1 MINRWLLLVGALQGW
16 ALWGL
21 WKARELKIWPALDPL
36 SERALLYV
44 SLALPLAFYFTQ
56 NVTGLARSRRI
67 RILLGVGL
75 VFALLGGYSGWAENF
90 AVDLPGSIWRIPPAR
105 PSDLLAAGILG
116 FVVIP
121 LLVHF
126 DRSTRRWSNRWSYHA
141 LFETA
146 WRNTLMTTSSG
157 AMVGVFWIVL
167 FAGAMLM
174 KSIGINFVFTLIEKP
189 IFAIPATGIAFGAAF
204 ALGLAR
210 AEMIVTLRR
219 FWLSVSMWLLPL
231 LLGFAVVWVVALPFT
246 GLDLLF
252 KTHSAGLILLWFLTL
267 SINFANAAY
276 QDGTNEA
283 PYGRWLSR
291 ALEFAWLALLVIA
304 VVAGWALKLR
314 VDQYGWTE
322 ERVWAAFVLLMTSF
336 HTVGYALSLRRGT
349 GCGWL
354 ADIGRTNIAG
364 ALILSFGLALLLS
377 PIADARKIA
386 VRSQMS
392 RLLSGVTPTDK
403 IDYAYLR
410 WEAGRYGKEALESL
424 ASGIEHKDR
433 ATIAA
438 KATQTLA
445 QKQRYGNETGASAL
459 SVEQIRERL
468 RVLPAGEKL
477 SDALVETLRK
487 AADPAKQTANHQ
499 GSWQEQRCLAT
510 DVECLVWM
518 IDLDGDGLKEAVVII
533 AKPEWQ
539 AGTAIF
545 YHQTAADQFNYGGT
559 LNLVQGVERKQREKY
574 LADIEAGKVK
584 VVAPRFNDL
593 VIGGR
598 RINVIQDQD

>member
-21 WKARELKIWPALDPL
+21 WKARELKVWPALDPL

-44 SLALPLAFYFTQ
+44 ALALPLAFYFTQ
-56 NVTGLARSRRI
+56 NVAGLARSRRI
-67 RILLGVGL
+67 RILLGIGL
-75 VFALLGGYSGWAENF
+75 VFALLGGYSGWAENV
-90 AVDLPGSIWRIPPAR
+90 AVNLSDSILRIPPAR
-105 PSDLLAAGILG
+105 PSDLFAAAILG
-116 FVVIP
+116 FVALP
-121 LLVHF
+121 LLTHF
-126 DRSTRRWSNRWSYHA
+126 DGTTRRWPYHA

-146 WRNTLMTTSSG
+146 WRNALMTASSG
-157 AMVGVFWIVL
+157 GMVGVFWIVL

-174 KSIGINFVFTLIEKP
+174 KSIGLNFVFDLIEKP
-189 IFAIPATGIAFGAAF
+189 IFSIPATGIAFGAAF

-210 AEMIVTLRR
+210 VEMIVTLRR

-252 KTHSAGLILLWFLTL
+252 KTHSAGLILLWFLAL

-276 QDGTNEA
+276 QDGSIDA

-322 ERVWAAFVLLMTSF
+322 ERVWAAFVLAMTSF
-336 HTVGYALSLRRGT
+336 HTLGYAVSLRRGT

-354 ADIGRTNIAG
+354 ADIGRTNVAG
-364 ALILSFGLALLLS
+364 ALLLSLGLALLLS

-392 RLLSGVTPTDK
+392 RLVNGVTPTDK

-410 WEAGRYGKEALESL
+410 WEAGRYGSEALNTL
-424 ASGIEHKDR
+424 AAGIEHKDR
-433 ATIAA
+433 ATIIA

-445 QKQRYGNETGASAL
+445 QKQRYGSETGASAL
-459 SVEQIRERL
+459 TTEQIRQRL
-468 RVLPAGEKL
+468 RVLPPGEKL
-477 SDALVETLRK
+477 SDALISTIQSASEART
-487 AADPAKQTANHQ
+487 QSSN
-499 GSWQEQRCLAT
+499 WQERRCLAT
-510 DVECLVWM
+510 DAECLVWM

-533 AKPEWQ
+533 TKPAWQ
-539 AGTAIF
+539 TGTAIF
-545 YHQTAADQFNYGGT
+545 YQQTAADRFKYGGT
-559 LNLVQGVERKQREKY
+559 LNLAQGADARQREKF
-574 LADIEAGKVK
+574 LADIEAGKVE
-584 VVAPRFNDL
+584 VVAPKFNDL
-593 VIGGR
+593 VIAGR
-598 RINVIQDQD
+598 RVNVIADND

>member
-21 WKARELKIWPALDPL
+21 WKARELKVWPSADPV
-36 SERALLYV
+36 SERTLLYV
-44 SLALPLAFYFTQ
+44 ALALPLTFYFTQ
-56 NVTGLARSRRI
+56 NLAGLARARRI
-67 RILLGVGL
+67 RILLGIGL
-75 VFALLGGYSGWAENF
+75 VFALLGGYSGWAENVV
-90 AVDLPGSIWRIPPAR
+90 VDLSDSIWRIPPAR

-121 LLVHF
+121 LLAHF
-126 DRSTRRWSNRWSYHA
+126 DSASRRWPYHS

-146 WRNTLMTTSSG
+146 WRNALMTASSG

-174 KSIGINFVFTLIEKP
+174 KSIGLNFVFDLIEKS
-189 IFAIPATGIAFGAAF
+189 IFSIPATGIAFGAAF

-252 KTHSAGLILLWFLTL
+252 KTHSAGLILLWFLAL

-276 QDGTNEA
+276 QDGTSDA

-322 ERVWAAFVLLMTSF
+322 ERVWAAFVLAMTSF
-336 HTVGYALSLRRGT
+336 HTVGYALSLRRRT
-349 GCGWL
+349 GWM
-354 ADIGRTNIAG
+354 ADIGRTNIGG
-364 ALILSFGLALLLS
+364 ALLLSLGLALLLS
-377 PIADARKIA
+377 PLADARKIA

-392 RLLSGVTPTDK
+392 RLLNDTTPADK

-410 WEAGRYGKEALESL
+410 WEAGRYGRDALERM
-424 ASGIEHKDR
+424 AAGIEHKDR
-433 ATIAA
+433 AMIAA

-445 QKQRYGNETGASAL
+445 QKERYGNETGAAAL
-459 SVEQIRERL
+459 TVEQVRQRL
-468 RVLPAGEKL
+468 RVLPPGETL
-477 SDALVETLRK
+477 SDALIATLQ
-487 AADPAKQTANHQ
+487 AASEPGAHSGN
-499 GSWQEQRCLAT
+499 WQERRCLAT
-510 DVECLVWM
+510 EVECLVWM

-533 AKPEWQ
+533 TKPAWQ
-539 AGTAIF
+539 TGTAIF
-545 YHQTAADQFNYGGT
+545 YRQTTADRFKFGGT
-559 LNLVQGVERKQREKY
+559 LNLAQGADPKGREKY
-574 LADIEAGKVK
+574 LADIEAGKVE
-584 VVAPRFNDL
+584 VVKPRFNDL

-598 RINVIQDQD
+598 RINVNSDND

>member
-21 WKARELKIWPALDPL
+21 WKARELKVWPALDPL
-36 SERALLYV
+36 SERTLLYV
-44 SLALPLAFYFTQ
+44 ALALPLAFYFTQ
-56 NVTGLARSRRI
+56 NVAGLASSRRI
-67 RILLGVGL
+67 CILVGL
-75 VFALLGGYSGWAENF
+75 VFALLGGYSGWAENV
-90 AVDLPGSIWRIPPAR
+90 AVNLSDSIWRIPPAR
-105 PSDLLAAGILG
+105 PSDLLATGILG

-121 LLVHF
+121 LLAHF
-126 DRSTRRWSNRWSYHA
+126 DHGARRWSYHA

-146 WRNTLMTTSSG
+146 WRNALMTASSG

-174 KSIGINFVFTLIEKP
+174 KSIGLNFVFDLIEKQ
-189 IFAIPATGIAFGAAF
+189 IFSIPATGIAFGAAF

-231 LLGFAVVWVVALPFT
+231 LLGFAVIWVVALPFT

-252 KTHSAGLILLWFLTL
+252 KTHSAGLILLWFLAL

-276 QDGTNEA
+276 QDGSIGA

-304 VVAGWALKLR
+304 LVAGWALKLR

-322 ERVWAAFVLLMTSF
+322 ERVWAAFVLAMTSF
-336 HTVGYALSLRRGT
+336 HTLGYALSLRRST
-349 GCGWL
+349 GSGWL

-364 ALILSFGLALLLS
+364 ALILSLGLLLLLS
-377 PIADARKIA
+377 PLADARKIA
-386 VRSQMS
+386 VHSQMS
-392 RLLSGVTPTDK
+392 RLLNGVTPTDK

-410 WEAGRYGKEALESL
+410 WEAGRYGNEALNTL
-424 ASGIEHKDR
+424 AAGIEHKDR

-445 QKQRYGNETGASAL
+445 QKQRYGNETGAVAL
-459 SVEQIRERL
+459 SIKQIRERL

-487 AADPAKQTANHQ
+487 AADPSDHGAN
-499 GSWQEQRCLAT
+499 WQERRCLAT

-533 AKPEWQ
+533 TKPAWQ
-539 AGTAIF
+539 TGTAIF
-545 YHQTAADQFNYGGT
+545 YRQTTADRFKYGGT
-559 LNLVQGVERKQREKY
+559 LNLAQGADPKQREKY
-574 LADIEAGKVK
+574 LADIEAGKVE
-584 VVAPRFNDL
+584 VVKPRFNDL

-598 RINVIQDQD
+598 RVNVVADSD

>member
-21 WKARELKIWPALDPL
+21 WKARELKVWPALDPL

-44 SLALPLAFYFTQ
+44 ALALPLAFYFTQ
-56 NVTGLARSRRI
+56 NVAGLVRARRI
-67 RILLGVGL
+67 RILLGIGV
-75 VFALLGGYSGWAENF
+75 VFALLGGYSGWAENI
-90 AVDLPGSIWRIPPAR
+90 AVNLSDSIWRIPPAR
-105 PSDLLAAGILG
+105 PSDLLAAAILG

-121 LLVHF
+121 LLAHF
-126 DRSTRRWSNRWSYHA
+126 DRSPPRWLYHT

-146 WRNTLMTTSSG
+146 WRNALMTASSG

-174 KSIGINFVFTLIEKP
+174 KSIGLNFVFDLIEKP
-189 IFAIPATGIAFGAAF
+189 IFSIPATGIAFGAAF

-252 KTHSAGLILLWFLTL
+252 KTHSAGLILLWFLAL

-276 QDGTNEA
+276 QDGSIDV

-291 ALEFAWLALLVIA
+291 ALEFAWLALLAIA

-322 ERVWAAFVLLMTSF
+322 ERVWAAFVLAMASF
-336 HTVGYALSLRRGT
+336 HTLGYALSLRRHAT
-349 GCGWL
+349 WL

-364 ALILSFGLALLLS
+364 ALILSLGLALLLS

-386 VRSQMS
+386 VRSQMN
-392 RLLSGVTPTDK
+392 RLLNGVTPTDK

-410 WEAGRYGKEALESL
+410 WEAGRYGREALDRL
-424 ASGIEHKDR
+424 AAGIDHKDR

-445 QKQRYGNETGASAL
+445 QTQRYGNETGASAL
-459 SVEQIRERL
+459 TTDQIRQRL
-468 RVLPAGEKL
+468 RVLPAGETL
-477 SDALVETLRK
+477 SDALIGTIQSASKPGTRSS
-487 AADPAKQTANHQ
+487 N
-499 GSWQEQRCLAT
+499 WQEQRCLAT

-518 IDLDGDGLKEAVVII
+518 IDLDDDGVKEAVVII
-533 AKPEWQ
+533 TKPEWQ
-539 AGTAIF
+539 SGTAIF
-545 YHQTAADQFNYGGT
+545 YRQTTADRFKFGGT
-559 LNLVQGVERKQREKY
+559 LNLAQGADPKQREKY
-574 LADIEAGKVK
+574 LADIEAGKVE
-584 VVAPRFNDL
+584 VVKPRFNDL

-598 RINVIQDQD
+598 RINVNSDND

>member
-21 WKARELKIWPALDPL
+21 WKARELKVWPSADPI

-44 SLALPLAFYFTQ
+44 ALALPLAFYFTQ
-56 NVTGLARSRRI
+56 NVAGLVRARRI
-67 RILLGVGL
+67 RILLGIGV
-75 VFALLGGYSGWAENF
+75 VFALLGGYSGWAENI
-90 AVDLPGSIWRIPPAR
+90 AVNLADSIWRIPPAR

-116 FVVIP
+116 FVAIP
-121 LLVHF
+121 MLVHF
-126 DRSTRRWSNRWSYHA
+126 DVSERRWSYHA

-146 WRNTLMTTSSG
+146 WRNALMTASSVG
-157 AMVGVFWIVL
+157 MVGVFWIVL

-174 KSIGINFVFTLIEKP
+174 KSIGLNFVFDLIEKP
-189 IFAIPATGIAFGAAF
+189 IFSIPATGIAFGAAF

-252 KTHSAGLILLWFLTL
+252 KTHNAGLILLWFLAL

-276 QDGTNEA
+276 QDGTNDA

-291 ALEFAWLALLVIA
+291 ALELAWLALLVIA

-336 HTVGYALSLRRGT
+336 HTLGYALSLRRT
-349 GCGWL
+349 TGWL
-354 ADIGRTNIAG
+354 ADIGRTNTAG
-364 ALILSFGLALLLS
+364 ALLLSLGLALLLS
-377 PIADARKIA
+377 PLADARRIA
-386 VRSQMS
+386 VQSQTA
-392 RLLSGVTPTDK
+392 RLLNGTTPTDK

-410 WEAGRYGKEALESL
+410 WEAGRYGRQALERM
-424 ASGIEHKDR
+424 AAGIEHKDR

-445 QKQRYGNETGASAL
+445 QTQRYGNETGAAAL
-459 SVEQIRERL
+459 TFEQVRQRL
-468 RVLPAGEKL
+468 RVLPAGETL
-477 SDALVETLRK
+477 SASLIATLQ
-487 AADPAKQTANHQ
+487 AASEPGTRSSN
-499 GSWQEQRCLAT
+499 WQEGRCLAT

-518 IDLDGDGLKEAVVII
+518 IDLNDDGLKEAVVII
-533 AKPEWQ
+533 TKPAWQ
-539 AGTAIF
+539 TGTAVF
-545 YHQTAADQFNYGGT
+545 YEQTAADRFKYGGT
-559 LNLVQGVERKQREKY
+559 INLAQGADPKQREKF
-574 LADIEAGKVK
+574 LADIDAGKVE
-584 VVAPRFNDL
+584 VARPRFNDL

-598 RINVIQDQD
+598 RVSAAPASD

>member
-21 WKARELKIWPALDPL
+21 WKARELKVWPAHDPL

-44 SLALPLAFYFTQ
+44 ALPLAFYFTQ
-56 NVTGLARSRRI
+56 NVVGLARGRRI
-67 RILLGVGL
+67 RLLLGVGI
-75 VFALLGGYSGWAENF
+75 VFALLGGYSGWAENV
-90 AVDLPGSIWRIPPAR
+90 AVNLPGDLWHIPPAR

-116 FVVIP
+116 FVALP

-126 DRSTRRWSNRWSYHA
+126 DQPTRRWPYPA

-146 WRNTLMTTSSG
+146 WRNALMTASSG

-174 KSIGINFVFTLIEKP
+174 KSIGVNFVFDLIEKP
-189 IFAIPATGIAFGAAF
+189 IFSIPATGIAFGAAF

-252 KTHSAGLILLWFLTL
+252 KTHSAGLILLWFLAL
-267 SINFANAAY
+267 SINFANAGY
-276 QDGTNEA
+276 QDGKNDA

-291 ALEFAWLALLVIA
+291 TLAFAWLALLVIA

-322 ERVWAAFVLLMTSF
+322 ERVWAAFVLAITTF
-336 HTVGYALSLRRGT
+336 HTLGYALSLRRGADS
-349 GCGWL
+349 GWL
-354 ADIGRTNIAG
+354 ADIGRTNIVG
-364 ALILSFGLALLLS
+364 ALLLS
-377 PIADARKIA
+377 LGLTLLLGPLADARKIA
-386 VRSQMS
+386 VQSQMS
-392 RLLSGVTPTDK
+392 RLLNGATPADK

-410 WEAGRYGKEALESL
+410 WEAGRYGLDALERL
-424 ASGIEHKDR
+424 AAGIEHKDR

-445 QKQRYGNETGASAL
+445 QTQRYGNETGASAL
-459 SVEQIRERL
+459 TTEQIRQRL
-468 RVLPAGEKL
+468 RVLPAGEAL
-477 SDALVETLRK
+477 SDALIGTLKK
-487 AADPAKQTANHQ
+487 ASEPGAPSSN
-499 GSWQEQRCLAT
+499 WQERRCLAT
-510 DVECLVWM
+510 DTECIVWM
-518 IDLDGDGLKEAVVII
+518 IDLNGDGLKEALVII
-533 AKPEWQ
+533 NKPAWQ

-545 YHQTAADQFNYGGT
+545 YHQTATDRFKYGGT
-559 LNLVQGVERKQREKY
+559 LNLMRGGDSKQGERY
-574 LADIEAGKVK
+574 LADIEAGKVE
-584 VVAPRFNDL
+584 VVKPLFDDVL
-593 VIGGR
+593 IGGR
-598 RINVIQDQD
+598 RVSVVPADN

>member
-21 WKARELKIWPALDPL
+21 WKARELKVWPALDPL

-44 SLALPLAFYFTQ
+44 ALALPLAFYFTQ
-56 NVTGLARSRRI
+56 NLAGLPRARRI
-67 RILLGVGL
+67 RILLGIGAA
-75 VFALLGGYSGWAENF
+75 FALLGGYSGWAEDF
-90 AVDLPGSIWRIPPAR
+90 AVNLSDSIWRIPPAR

-121 LLVHF
+121 LLAHF
-126 DRSTRRWSNRWSYHA
+126 DRTARRWPYHS

-146 WRNTLMTTSSG
+146 WRNALMTASSA

-174 KSIGINFVFTLIEKP
+174 KSIGLNFVFDLIEKP
-189 IFAIPATGIAFGAAF
+189 IFSIPATGIAFGAAF

-210 AEMIVTLRR
+210 VEMIVTLRR

-252 KTHSAGLILLWFLTL
+252 KTHSAGLILLWFLAL

-276 QDGTNEA
+276 QDGTNDA

-291 ALEFAWLALLVIA
+291 ILEFAWLALLVIA
-304 VVAGWALKLR
+304 MVAGWALKLR

-322 ERVWAAFVLLMTSF
+322 ERVWAAFVLVMTTF
-336 HTVGYALSLRRGT
+336 HTVGYAVSLRRRH
-349 GCGWL
+349 GWL
-354 ADIGRTNIAG
+354 SDIGRTNIAG
-364 ALILSFGLALLLS
+364 ALILSLGLTFLLS

-386 VRSQMS
+386 VSSQVS
-392 RLLSGVTPTDK
+392 RLLNGVTPVDK

-410 WEAGRYGKEALESL
+410 WEAGRYGRDALERL
-424 ASGIEHKDR
+424 AAGIEHKDR
-433 ATIAA
+433 EMIAA

-445 QKQRYGNETGASAL
+445 QKQRYGNETGAAAL
-459 SVEQIRERL
+459 TVEQVRQRL
-468 RVLPAGEKL
+468 RVLPPGETL
-477 SDALVETLRK
+477 SDALIATLQSASEPEVRSS
-487 AADPAKQTANHQ
+487 N
-499 GSWQEQRCLAT
+499 WQERRCLAT
-510 DVECLVWM
+510 DVECIVWM
-518 IDLDGDGLKEAVVII
+518 IDLDSDGLKEAVVII
-533 AKPEWQ
+533 TKPTWQ
-539 AGTAIF
+539 TGTAIF
-545 YHQTAADQFNYGGT
+545 YRQSTTGQFKYGGT
-559 LNLVQGVERKQREKY
+559 LNLAQGADPKQREKY
-574 LADIEAGKVK
+574 LADIEAGKFE

-598 RINVIQDQD
+598 RVNVIAGD

>member
-21 WKARELKIWPALDPL
+21 WKARELKVWPALDPA

-44 SLALPLAFYFTQ
+44 ALALPLAFYFTQ
-56 NVTGLARSRRI
+56 NIAELTRSRRV
-67 RILLGVGL
+67 RILLGIGL
-75 VFALLGGYSGWAENF
+75 VFALLGGYSGWAENI
-90 AVDLPGSIWRIPPAR
+90 AVNLSDSIWRIPPAR
-105 PSDLLAAGILG
+105 PSDLFAGGILG
-116 FVVIP
+116 FVALP
-121 LLVHF
+121 LLMHF
-126 DRSTRRWSNRWSYHA
+126 GRGTRNWSYHA

-146 WRNTLMTTSSG
+146 WRNALMTASSG

-174 KSIGINFVFTLIEKP
+174 KSIGIDFVFDLIEKP
-189 IFAIPATGIAFGAAF
+189 IFSIPATGIAFGAAF
-204 ALGLAR
+204 ALGLTR

-252 KTHSAGLILLWFLTL
+252 KTHSAGFILLWFLTL

-276 QDGTNEA
+276 QDGSVEA

-322 ERVWAAFVLLMTSF
+322 ERVWAAFVLAMTSF
-336 HTVGYALSLRRGT
+336 HTIGYGVSLRCRS
-349 GCGWL
+349 GWL
-354 ADIGRTNIAG
+354 ADIGRTNIVG
-364 ALILSFGLALLLS
+364 ALILSLGLLLLLS
-377 PIADARKIA
+377 PVADARKIA

-392 RLLSGVTPTDK
+392 RLLNGVTPTDK

-410 WEAGRYGKEALESL
+410 WEAGRYGAEALNTL
-424 ASGIEHKDR
+424 AAGIAHKDR
-433 ATIAA
+433 ETIAA

-445 QKQRYGNETGASAL
+445 KKQRYGDETGAGAL
-459 SVEQIRERL
+459 TTEQIRQRL
-468 RVLPAGEKL
+468 HVLPPAETL
-477 SDALVETLRK
+477 SDALIKTIQSASEGRYH
-487 AADPAKQTANHQ
+487 ASN
-499 GSWQEQRCLAT
+499 WQEQRCLAT
-510 DVECLVWM
+510 DAECLVWM
-518 IDLDGDGLKEAVVII
+518 IDLNGDGLKEAVVII
-533 AKPEWQ
+533 EKPDWQ
-539 AGTAIF
+539 TGTAIF
-545 YHQTAADQFNYGGT
+545 YEQTALDHFRYGGT
-559 LNLVQGVERKQREKY
+559 LNLAQNGDPKQREKY
-574 LADIEAGKVK
+574 LADIEAGKVE
-584 VVAPRFNDL
+584 VVRPRFNDL

-598 RINVIQDQD
+598 RVGVSTSD